1 MAHTTAQIRNIAI
14 TGHASSGKTTL
25 IEAVLFKLGVIGKQ
39 GTIEAG
45 DTVCDFE
52 AEEKE
57 HGHSLNA
64 GFVNFDHEG
73 KHFNLIDT
81 PGFPDFLGQTLA
93 VLPAVETVAVVIDA
107 GRGIQ
112 TTTRRVMKVGEQRKF
127 PRMIIVNKIDEQK
140 EELEALVEAIR
151 ETFGSVCLPLNL
163 PNADCSDVI
172 DLWDADR
179 DEPTAFGS
187 AAEAH
192 QQLVDQIVEV
202 DDALME
208 TYLAE
213 ESVSKEQLHGAFEKA
228 LREAHLVP
236 IVFTSA
242 ATGAGVNDL
251 LHLMAHL
258 CPSPSE
264 GNPRPFLMAKDDGS
278 DEPWQADPTKAS
290 PFVGHVFK
298 ITADQFVGKVAMVRV
313 HQGSLKAGDSVRIG
327 DERKPVRIAHPQKV
341 FGKEMK
347 EVSEAVAGDIIAV
360 GKVEELHF
368 DSVVHDDESLTSLR
382 FDSVPMPRPM
392 YGLALEAKT
401 RGDEA
406 KISTALSKIGEEDP
420 TFRIERIAATHQTV
434 ARAMGDLHMRV
445 ILEKLNRR
453 FKLDLAT
460 EPPKV
465 AYKETITA
473 KAEGHHRHK
482 KQTGGAGQFGEVYL
496 RVEPLQAIENGSGA
510 FEFADD
516 TFGGSIP
523 KQFLPAIEKGI
534 RQAMV
539 DGAVAGYPMTGVK
552 VSVYDGKYHPVDS
565 KEVAFVTAGKR
576 AFVDA
581 VLKAKPVLLEP
592 IVAVEITAPS
602 SALGDISA
610 DLSGKRGQ
618 MGETEYLPGDMV
630 LIHAQVPLAE
640 MNQYSSVL
648 KSMTGGQ
655 GSFVMDY
662 SHDDRTPPNVQADI
676 VAKYHPQE
684 DED

>member
-1 MAHTTAQIRNIAI
+1 MTHTTAQIRNIAM
-14 TGHASSGKTTL
+14 TGHASAGKTTL
-25 IEAVLFKLGVIGKQ
+25 IEAMLFKLGAINKQ
-39 GTIEAG
+39 GHIESG

-52 AEEKE
+52 SEEKE
-57 HGHSLNA
+57 HGHSLNV

-73 KHFNLIDT
+73 KHFNMIDT
-81 PGFPDFLGQTLA
+81 PGFPDFLGQSLA
-93 VLPAVETVAVVIDA
+93 IVPAVETVAVVIDA

-112 TTTRRVMKVGEQRKF
+112 TTTRRIMRVAEQRHF
-127 PRMIIVNKIDEQK
+127 PRMIIINKIDEHPG
-140 EELEALVEAIR
+140 ELEALVEAIR
-151 ETFGSVCLPLNL
+151 ETFGSTCLPLNL

-172 DLWDADR
+172 DLWESESDV
-179 DEPTAFGS
+179 PTSFGS
-187 AAEAH
+187 VADAH

-208 TYLAE
+208 TYLTEGTVA
-213 ESVSKEQLHGAFEKA
+213 KDKLHDAFEEA

-242 ATGAGVNDL
+242 TTGAGLEDL

-258 CPSPSE
+258 CPSPLE
-264 GNPRPFLMAKDDGS
+264 GNPRPFLVSDDDGT
-278 DEPWQADPTKAS
+278 EKPWQADPTKAS

-298 ITADQFVGKVAMVRV
+298 ITADQFVGKVAMVRI

-341 FGKEMK
+341 FGKEMT
-347 EVSEAVAGDIIAV
+347 EVKEAVTGDIIAI

-368 DSVVHDDESLTSLR
+368 DVVIHTDETLGGLH

-406 KISTALSKIGEEDP
+406 KISTALSKIREEDP
-420 TFRIERIAATHQTV
+420 TFNVERIAATHQTV
-434 ARAMGDLHMRV
+434 ARAMGELHMRV
-445 ILEKLNRR
+445 ILEKLLRR
-453 FKLDLAT
+453 FKLELAT

-473 KAEGHHRHK
+473 KADGHHRHK

-496 RVEPLQAIENGSGA
+496 RVEPLVSPESSTPP
-510 FEFADD
+510 FEFVDD

-523 KQFLPAIEKGI
+523 RQFLPAIEKGV
-534 RQAMV
+534 RKAMI
-539 DGAVAGYPMTGVK
+539 DGAVAGYPLTGVR
-552 VSVYDGKYHPVDS
+552 VSVYDGKYHAVDS
-565 KEVAFVTAGKR
+565 KEVAFVAAGKW
-576 AFVDA
+576 AFIDA
-581 VLKAKPVLLEP
+581 IRKAKPVLLEP
-592 IVAVEITAPS
+592 IVSVEITAPS
-602 SALGDISA
+602 SSMGDISA

-618 MGETEYLPGDMV
+618 MGETEYLPGDIV
-630 LIHAQVPLAE
+630 LIHAKVPLAE

-662 SHDDRTPPNVQADI
+662 SHDDRTPPNVQAEI
-676 VAKYHPQE
+676 VAKYQPHP
-684 DED
+684 DDD

>member
-14 TGHASSGKTTL
+14 TGHAGAGKTSL
-25 IEAVLFKLGVIGKQ
+25 VEAMLFKLGVIGKQ
-39 GTIEAG
+39 GRVDAG

-64 GFVNFDHEG
+64 AFVNFDHED
-73 KHFNLIDT
+73 KHFNVVDT

-93 VLPAVETVAVVIDA
+93 VLPAVDTVAIVIDA
-107 GRGIQ
+107 GRGVQ
-112 TTTRRVMKVGEQRKF
+112 TTTRRVMKVGDQRKF
-127 PRMIIVNKIDEQK
+127 PRMIIVNRIDEHK
-140 EELEALVEAIR
+140 DDLEALVETIR
-151 ETFGSVCLPLNL
+151 ETFGSICLPLNL

-172 DLWDADR
+172 DLWESEK

-187 AAEAH
+187 VADAH

-208 TYLAE
+208 KYLSEGA
-213 ESVSKEQLHGAFEKA
+213 VTKEQLHDAFEKA
-228 LREAHLVP
+228 LRQAHLVP

-242 ATGAGVNDL
+242 VTGAGVKDL

-258 CPSPSE
+258 CPSPLE
-264 GNPRPFLMAKDDGS
+264 GNPRPFLVREEDGT
-278 DEPWQADPTKAS
+278 EKAWTADPKKST

-327 DERKPVRIAHPQKV
+327 DERKPVRIAHPQKA

-347 EVSEAVAGDIIAV
+347 EVHEAIAGDIIAI
-360 GKVEELHF
+360 GKVDELHF
-368 DSVVHDDESLTSLR
+368 DSVIHNDESLASLH

-406 KISTALSKIGEEDP
+406 KISTALAKISEEDP
-420 TFRIERIAATHQTV
+420 TFRVERIAATHQTV

-445 ILEKLNRR
+445 ILEKLHRR

-465 AYKETITA
+465 AYKETITT

-496 RVEPLQAIENGSGA
+496 RVEPIAASENGDA
-510 FEFADD
+510 PFEFVDD
-516 TFGGSIP
+516 TFGGSVP
-523 KQFLPAIEKGI
+523 KQFLPAIEKGV
-534 RQAMV
+534 RQAMI
-539 DGAVAGYPMTGVK
+539 DGAVAGYPLTGVR

-581 VLKAKPVLLEP
+581 IRKAKPVLLEP

-602 SALGDISA
+602 SSVGDISA
-610 DLSGKRGQ
+610 DLSSKRGQ
-618 MGETEYLPGDMV
+618 MGETEFLPGDMV
-630 LIHAQVPLAE
+630 LIHAKVPLAE
-640 MNQYSSVL
+640 MNAYSSVL

-676 VAKYHPQE
+676 IAKYQPHEEE
-684 DED
+684 D